1 MNRATI
7 PSLLL
12 LLLFLTT
19 CSAPDKPTIGLYL
32 AVQRGDIDQ
41 IERHIYWGADINQ
54 PNVDGETP
62 LHVAAAKGR
71 LVVVKLLLK
80 HAAEIDAADRDG
92 HSPLHAAVIA
102 DRTQV
107 AQYLVDQ
114 GAAID
119 PDRLLMEV
127 VNSSVTDRDVVEF
140 LLANGANINHLD
152 SSGKTPLILAITNNQ
167 RLLTKRLIAHGA
179 DVNRSGSSG
188 QTPLE
193 VATEVGNQEIIRML
207 KRNGAR

>member
-80 HAAEIDAADRDG
+80 HAAEIDAANRDG
-92 HSPLHAAVIA
+92 HSPLYAAVMA

-114 GAAID
+114 GAVIE
-119 PDRLLMEV
+119 PDQLLMEV
-127 VNSSVTDRDVVEF
+127 VNNGVTDRDVVEF
-140 LLANGANINHLD
+140 LLANGADINHTD
-152 SSGKTPLILAITNNQ
+152 TSGMTPLLLAITKNQ

-179 DVNRSGSSG
+179 DVNKPGGSGKSPL
-188 QTPLE
+188 QT
-193 VATEVGNQEIIRML
+193 ATEGGNQEIIRLL

>member
-1 MNRATI
+1 MNRRVLL
-7 PSLLL
+7 SLLL
-12 LLLFLTT
+12 LPLFLTA
-19 CSAPDKPTIGLYL
+19 CSEPDRPTIGLYL

-54 PNVDGETP
+54 QNVDGETP

-71 LVVVKLLLK
+71 MVVVKLLLK
-80 HAAEIDAADRDG
+80 HSAEIDAADRDG
-92 HSPLHAAVIA
+92 HSPLYGAVMA

-107 AQYLVDQ
+107 AQYLVEQ

-127 VNSSVTDRDVVEF
+127 VDSGVTDRDVVEF
-140 LLANGANINHLD
+140 LLANGADINHLD
-152 SSGKTPLILAITNNQ
+152 ASGRTPLILAIIKSE

-179 DVNRSGSSG
+179 DVNKPGGSGK
-188 QTPLE
+188 TPLQL
-193 VATEVGNQEIIRML
+193 ATDGGNQEIIRLL

>member
-1 MNRATI
+1 
-7 PSLLL
+7 
-12 LLLFLTT
+12 
-19 CSAPDKPTIGLYL
+19 
-32 AVQRGDIDQ
+32 
-41 IERHIYWGADINQ
+41 
-54 PNVDGETP
+54 
-62 LHVAAAKGR
+62 VAAAKGR

-80 HAAEIDAADRDG
+80 HAAKIDAADRDG
-92 HSPLHAAVIA
+92 HSPLYDAVMA

-119 PDRLLMEV
+119 PDKLLIEV
-127 VNSSVTDRDVVEF
+127 VDSGVTDRDVVEF

-167 RLLTKRLIAHGA
+167 RLLTKRLITHGA

-188 QTPLE
+188 QSPLE
-193 VATEVGNQEIIRML
+193 VATEVGNQDIIRML